1 MWRRILNRAG
11 RAVISVV
18 AGGVAVAVS
27 GTPYALVLTPVLSA
41 LGKWMRE
48 RGFNNVPF

>member
-11 RAVISVV
+11 RAVISIGAAGVV
-18 AGGVAVAVS
+18 QYATGS
-27 GTPYALVLTPVLSA
+27 PYALLVAPLLSA

-48 RGFNNVPF
+48 RGFNNVPV